1 MMNGTRAR
9 SGLVGL
15 LPSFVRRWLGTA
27 ATPPPA
33 TSADPAEAA
42 GRLDP
47 GASFTLT
54 IAANPGPAVSAAN
67 TESTAPS
74 TPPPNA
80 SSATRRMFGIGAGLV
95 LAVVVTSWLIY
106 WITDSE
112 EQITGVNDTGYISVL
127 GLALLLGF
135 LVAMFGRFVGRIE
148 SDVVLLFLTVAPLFL
163 LLVAT
168 ERINGLKAPGGIELS
183 FVERVVQIRNDPAD
197 QAVVLEVAE
206 AAPISPG
213 LPPESVGRL
222 TMSIQFGRGDYQRK
236 WLMETLA
243 PGQSQY
249 VNLRYV
255 VFVDADNRFIAFMPL
270 SSFIT
275 TLQLEDAG
283 TRLERVVNQGRRL
296 ELLRF
301 PGVSQNALVATGP
314 DTDDL
319 PTNGNVLRSM
329 LQHNAPAVA
338 VVSPDGRLIGLVER
352 DQLVSDLLLNLTSDG
367 EEE

>member
-1 MMNGTRAR
+1 MNGTRAR

-33 TSADPAEAA
+33 TSAEPADAA

-67 TESTAPS
+67 TESTAPP

-80 SSATRRMFGIGAGLV
+80 SSATRRMIGIGAGLV
-95 LAVVVTSWLIY
+95 LAVVVTAWLIY

-112 EQITGVNDTGYISVL
+112 ERVTGTNDSGYVAVL
-127 GLALLLGF
+127 GLALLLGL
-135 LVAMFGRFVGRIE
+135 LVALFSRFVGKIE
-148 SDVVLLFLTVAPLFL
+148 SDVVLLFFTVAPLFL

-168 ERINGLKAPGGIELS
+168 ERINLLKAPGGLELS
-183 FVERVVQIRNDPAD
+183 FVERVVQIQNDPAN
-197 QAVVLEVAE
+197 QAVVLEVAQ

-213 LPPESVGRL
+213 LPAESVGRP
-222 TMSIQFGRGDYQRK
+222 TMSIQFGRGDYQRQ
-236 WLMETLA
+236 WLIENLA

-255 VFVDADNRFIAFMPL
+255 VFVDEDNRFIAFMPL
-270 SSFIT
+270 SSFIYI
-275 TLQLEDAG
+275 LQLEDEG
-283 TRLERVVNQGRRL
+283 TRLERVINQGRRP

-301 PGVSQNALVATGP
+301 PGVIQTALVATGAAMG
-314 DTDDL
+314 DL
-319 PTNGNVLRSM
+319 PTNGDVLRTM
-329 LQHNAPAVA
+329 VQHNLPAVA

-352 DQLVSDLLLNLTSDG
+352 DQLVSDLLLDLTSGD
-367 EEE
+367 ESD

>member
-1 MMNGTRAR
+1 MMNGTRSP
-9 SGLVGL
+9 SGLSRL
-15 LPSFVRRWLGTA
+15 LPSFVRRRLGRWVAPTPA
-27 ATPPPA
+27 AP
-33 TSADPAEAA
+33 ADPAEAA

-47 GASFTLT
+47 GASITLT
-54 IAANPGPAVSAAN
+54 ITANPAPEVSPAAIGSTTPQTSPAN
-67 TESTAPS
+67 GST
-74 TPPPNA
+74 
-80 SSATRRMFGIGAGLV
+80 ATRRMFAIGGALV
-95 LAVVVTSWLIY
+95 LAVVVTSWGIY

-112 EQITGVNDTGYISVL
+112 ERITGVNDTGYITVL

-135 LVAMFGRFVGRIE
+135 LVAMFSRFVGRIE

-183 FVERVVQIRNDPAD
+183 FVERVVQIRNDPAN

-236 WLMETLA
+236 WLIENLS

-270 SSFIT
+270 SSFINII
-275 TLQLEDAG
+275 QLEDEG
-283 TRLERVVNQGRRL
+283 TRLERVINQGRRP

-314 DTDDL
+314 ATDDL
-319 PTNGNVLRSM
+319 PTNGDVLRTM
-329 LQHNAPAVA
+329 LHHNLPAVA

-352 DQLVSDLLLNLTSDG
+352 DQLVSDLLLDLTSTD
-367 EEE
+367 EDE